1 MVAMGARSRAGGLG
15 AEFQKLWGRVKPS
28 EALRIHRDAVLMAVN
43 ARKACNARV
52 FGSVLRG
59 EDQEGSDLD
68 ILVDTIPGASLF
80 DLGGLQ
86 IDLEELLGIPVDLVT
101 PGDLPEKFRNYVV
114 REARKI

>member
-1 MVAMGARSRAGGLG
+1 M
-15 AEFQKLWGRVKPS
+15 KPS